1 MSARQVRSAAGPL
14 AAVVVGVLA
23 FGAGSEIRAQRASEA
38 STPQIADR
46 WADALERKQDLEK
59 AVARTRP

>member
-23 FGAGSEIRAQRASEA
+23 FGAGSEIRAQRASDARAAARA
-38 STPQIADR
+38 SSRVTVRYAPSLTSRASMR
-46 WADALERKQDLEK
+46 
-59 AVARTRP
+59 AR